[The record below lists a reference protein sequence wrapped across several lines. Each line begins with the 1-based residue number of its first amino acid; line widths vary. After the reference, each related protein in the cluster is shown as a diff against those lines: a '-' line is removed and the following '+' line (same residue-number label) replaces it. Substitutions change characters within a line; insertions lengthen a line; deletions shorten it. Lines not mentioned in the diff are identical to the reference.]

1 VSKKAHISDLE
12 ALERL
17 RSALVLYLERVHGV
31 LDEVGEE
38 VKRTRAWLQ
47 SEQPLRLGHEL
58 KRRQRELE
66 LLEQE
71 LFTARLSGL
80 REAKSGLHLRV
91 NKKRREIAE
100 IEAALRRTAR
110 WSRDYD
116 SVVALSARKV
126 EKLRGLLDIEG
137 ARGVRNLGEML
148 RMLAE
153 YASTIPSSASVA
165 APSAD
170 GAVGEGE
177 PRNSPPAGADETPTE
192 APEPPK

>member
-1 VSKKAHISDLE
+1 VSQKVHIADLE

-17 RSALVLYLERVHGV
+17 RSSLVLFLERVHGV

-38 VKRTRAWLQ
+38 VKRTRAWIQ

-71 LFTARLSGL
+71 HFTARLSNL
-80 REAKSGLHLRV
+80 REAKSGLQLRV
-91 NKKRREIAE
+91 NKKRREIAAVE
-100 IEAALRRTAR
+100 EALRRAAR

-116 SVVALSARKV
+116 TVVGLSARKV

-137 ARGVRNLGEML
+137 ARGVRNLGESL
-148 RMLAE
+148 RLLAE
-153 YASTIPSSASVA
+153 YASQLPSPGGGGGAPSVA
-165 APSAD
+165 PGRSESA
-170 GAVGEGE
+170 GLHETEEEGLRSE
-177 PRNSPPAGADETPTE
+177 IESN
-192 APEPPK
+192 PK